1 MFKGA
6 KKEDLRRIA
15 SELELC
21 VSDKLTVL
29 DLMDLIKNCDRYK
42 NDPDSVHELANLIIE
57 ERKYDES
64 QQLELEKIRKKSKLD
79 LEIARIRANDKDNN
93 TEVNCNDS
101 FSVDSL
107 IKSIRTLTVKIPDKP
122 EGWSFFF
129 LSLERAFAAKSVTD
143 KFKPEIL
150 LNLLGEKAAN
160 IIIYLN
166 DEDLKNYDKIKSIIL
181 QEFEPTPQS
190 CLENFKKATRQNC
203 ESHVQFASRLTTNWE
218 YYLKLRNVSN
228 FEVLKQLIVSDKIF
242 STLDKETASHI
253 SVRQADKWFDP
264 LTLGKEIDLFYS
276 SRGKPLK
283 YKELGHMQEVDER
296 EERGM
301 YFIPHLGVY
310 RSDKKTSKL
319 RVVFN
324 ASSATTNGYSLNSL
338 QYNGGVAQND
348 LFSIMVRFRKHI
360 FAFIADVQKMYRMIW
375 INPDQRKL
383 QRILWRE
390 NMDEPIKTFELS
402 TVTYGTTSAPFLAT
416 RTLKQLALDEAG
428 NFPLGSSVVM
438 SDMYIDD
445 VLTGAETLLEAKE
458 LKNQL
463 INIFAKGGMVL
474 HKWCGNNTELIEV
487 SENYDFSDS
496 SEIKVLGVYWNP
508 KHDCFSFRVKIDLHE
523 LNTKRDVLSTIARIY
538 DPLGLLGPVVAKAK
552 FFLQKLWMLKIDW
565 TDLLPDTINREWRQ
579 FVESLQVVNDIN
591 INRCIVV
598 EQPEVIE
605 LHGFSDASQSAY
617 GAVVYC
623 KSITSDGKMLVHL
636 IASKSRVAP
645 TKQTTIPR
653 LELCAA
659 VLLAKLVHRVK
670 QALKLNVTNTFLWSD
685 SMIVLSWIRKE
696 SYQLKTFVAN
706 RIATIQE
713 MTSSE
718 QWRYVATEDNPA
730 DFVSR
735 GMDSLKLKTCELWWN
750 GPKFLMSN
758 QYPQRQIPVAVIKDP
773 GELKNC
779 SDFSN
784 FFLDSATNS
793 FVNNLL
799 NLSNDYFKIIRVLSF
814 ICRFVYNCKS
824 KESKGI
830 GPLDLGELKKTEQ
843 LLLKLVQ
850 KEEFKV
856 EMNGIQN
863 SVMVSSNSRVKT
875 LNPFIDSE
883 GILRVGGR
891 LRNSDINYN
900 QKFPILLPSKHKLTY
915 LIVEYFH
922 KKFLHSGPQ
931 SLLYQIRQNIWILNG
946 RNICRKVVL
955 NCVNCCKA
963 NPTCTDQIMADLPKD
978 RVIKNYPF
986 NVSAV
991 HLDIVTDLTSNAFI
1005 ATLKRFIF
1013 RRGRSITSIVEPDL
1027 TNLNENRLDNWQK
1040 ITKIIQLIWKRWS
1053 VDYLNSLQQRNKWHF
1068 EKKNAKIGDMVII
1081 KEDNLPSCQWSLG
1094 RINNIYPGKDSK
1106 VRVVEV
1112 KTTRGCFKD
1121 ERNSKP
1127 IIEFVGLR
1135 AKMYSMLT
1143 PDSEKKTAKGASKV
1157 VIQQKLKHSNYLQ
1170 CLKEC
1175 KSTKE
1180 NMFLIKS
1187 ENHDIYT
1194 IKRNKTA
1201 LLSFDDKRYILD
1213 DNIGT
1218 FAYGHYKIN
1227 ENSI

>member
-1 MFKGA
+1 
-6 KKEDLRRIA
+6 
-15 SELELC
+15 
-21 VSDKLTVL
+21 
-29 DLMDLIKNCDRYK
+29 
-42 NDPDSVHELANLIIE
+42 
-57 ERKYDES
+57 
-64 QQLELEKIRKKSKLD
+64 
-79 LEIARIRANDKDNN
+79 
-93 TEVNCNDS
+93 
-101 FSVDSL
+101 
-107 IKSIRTLTVKIPDKP
+107 
-122 EGWSFFF
+122 
-129 LSLERAFAAKSVTD
+129 
-143 KFKPEIL
+143 
-150 LNLLGEKAAN
+150 
-160 IIIYLN
+160 
-166 DEDLKNYDKIKSIIL
+166 
-181 QEFEPTPQS
+181 
-190 CLENFKKATRQNC
+190 
-203 ESHVQFASRLTTNWE
+203 
-218 YYLKLRNVSN
+218 
-228 FEVLKQLIVSDKIF
+228 
-242 STLDKETASHI
+242 
-253 SVRQADKWFDP
+253 
-264 LTLGKEIDLFYS
+264 
-276 SRGKPLK
+276 
-283 YKELGHMQEVDER
+283 MQEVDER
-296 EERGM
+296 EECGM

-338 QYNGGVAQND
+338 QYNGGVAEND

-416 RTLKQLALDEAG
+416 CTLKQLALDEAG

-438 SDMYIDD
+438 SDMYID

-487 SENYDFSDS
+487 SKIMFSDS

-552 FFLQKLWMLKIDW
+552 IFLQKLWMLKIDW

-623 KSITSDGKMLVHL
+623 KSITSDRKMLVHL

-735 GMDSLKLKTCELWWN
+735 GMDSLKLQTCELWWN

-773 GELKNC
+773 GW
-779 SDFSN
+779 
-784 FFLDSATNS
+784 
-793 FVNNLL
+793 
-799 NLSNDYFKIIRVLSF
+799 IIGR
-814 ICRFVYNCKS
+814 
-824 KESKGI
+824 
-830 GPLDLGELKKTEQ
+830 
-843 LLLKLVQ
+843 KLQ
-850 KEEFKV
+850 
-856 EMNGIQN
+856 
-863 SVMVSSNSRVKT
+863 
-875 LNPFIDSE
+875 
-883 GILRVGGR
+883 
-891 LRNSDINYN
+891 
-900 QKFPILLPSKHKLTY
+900 
-915 LIVEYFH
+915 
-922 KKFLHSGPQ
+922 
-931 SLLYQIRQNIWILNG
+931 
-946 RNICRKVVL
+946 
-955 NCVNCCKA
+955 
-963 NPTCTDQIMADLPKD
+963 
-978 RVIKNYPF
+978 
-986 NVSAV
+986 
-991 HLDIVTDLTSNAFI
+991 
-1005 ATLKRFIF
+1005 
-1013 RRGRSITSIVEPDL
+1013 
-1027 TNLNENRLDNWQK
+1027 
-1040 ITKIIQLIWKRWS
+1040 IIQLIWKRWS

-1094 RINNIYPGKDSK
+1094 RINNIYPGKD
-1106 VRVVEV
+1106 
-1112 KTTRGCFKD
+1112 FKFKP
-1121 ERNSKP
+1121 ERRRL
-1127 IIEFVGLR
+1127 V
-1135 AKMYSMLT
+1135 
-1143 PDSEKKTAKGASKV
+1143 
-1157 VIQQKLKHSNYLQ
+1157 YLQ
-1170 CLKEC
+1170 FSLE
-1175 KSTKE
+1175 
-1180 NMFLIKS
+1180 LI
-1187 ENHDIYT
+1187 
-1194 IKRNKTA
+1194 A
-1201 LLSFDDKRYILD
+1201 LDRQEGLFAYSRVLVILD
-1213 DNIGT
+1213 GRRPLQDYPLGQNIVTGDEVPQHNGKVKRDHLAEGT
-1218 FAYGHYKIN
+1218 VSPESGYYTN
-1227 ENSI
+1227 L

>member
-1 MFKGA
+1 
-6 KKEDLRRIA
+6 
-15 SELELC
+15 
-21 VSDKLTVL
+21 
-29 DLMDLIKNCDRYK
+29 
-42 NDPDSVHELANLIIE
+42 
-57 ERKYDES
+57 
-64 QQLELEKIRKKSKLD
+64 
-79 LEIARIRANDKDNN
+79 
-93 TEVNCNDS
+93 
-101 FSVDSL
+101 
-107 IKSIRTLTVKIPDKP
+107 
-122 EGWSFFF
+122 
-129 LSLERAFAAKSVTD
+129 
-143 KFKPEIL
+143 
-150 LNLLGEKAAN
+150 
-160 IIIYLN
+160 
-166 DEDLKNYDKIKSIIL
+166 
-181 QEFEPTPQS
+181 
-190 CLENFKKATRQNC
+190 
-203 ESHVQFASRLTTNWE
+203 
-218 YYLKLRNVSN
+218 
-228 FEVLKQLIVSDKIF
+228 
-242 STLDKETASHI
+242 
-253 SVRQADKWFDP
+253 
-264 LTLGKEIDLFYS
+264 
-276 SRGKPLK
+276 
-283 YKELGHMQEVDER
+283 
-296 EERGM
+296 
-301 YFIPHLGVY
+301 
-310 RSDKKTSKL
+310 
-319 RVVFN
+319 
-324 ASSATTNGYSLNSL
+324 
-338 QYNGGVAQND
+338 
-348 LFSIMVRFRKHI
+348 
-360 FAFIADVQKMYRMIW
+360 MIW

-402 TVTYGTTSAPFLAT
+402 TVTCGTTSAPFLAT

-445 VLTGAETLLEAKE
+445 ILTGAETLLESKE
-458 LKNQL
+458 LKNKL

-538 DPLGLLGPVVAKAK
+538 DHLGLLGPVVAKAK
-552 FFLQKLWMLKIDW
+552 IFLQKLWMLKIDW

-773 GELKNC
+773 G
-779 SDFSN
+779 
-784 FFLDSATNS
+784 
-793 FVNNLL
+793 
-799 NLSNDYFKIIRVLSF
+799 
-814 ICRFVYNCKS
+814 
-824 KESKGI
+824 
-830 GPLDLGELKKTEQ
+830 
-843 LLLKLVQ
+843 
-850 KEEFKV
+850 
-856 EMNGIQN
+856 
-863 SVMVSSNSRVKT
+863 
-875 LNPFIDSE
+875 
-883 GILRVGGR
+883 
-891 LRNSDINYN
+891 
-900 QKFPILLPSKHKLTY
+900 
-915 LIVEYFH
+915 
-922 KKFLHSGPQ
+922 
-931 SLLYQIRQNIWILNG
+931 
-946 RNICRKVVL
+946 
-955 NCVNCCKA
+955 
-963 NPTCTDQIMADLPKD
+963 
-978 RVIKNYPF
+978 
-986 NVSAV
+986 
-991 HLDIVTDLTSNAFI
+991 
-1005 ATLKRFIF
+1005 
-1013 RRGRSITSIVEPDL
+1013 RSITSIVEPDL

-1106 VRVVEV
+1106 AVPSTVENILAL
-1112 KTTRGCFKD
+1112 GI
-1121 ERNSKP
+1121 S
-1127 IIEFVGLR
+1127 IIR
-1135 AKMYSMLT
+1135 
-1143 PDSEKKTAKGASKV
+1143 
-1157 VIQQKLKHSNYLQ
+1157 
-1170 CLKEC
+1170 
-1175 KSTKE
+1175 
-1180 NMFLIKS
+1180 
-1187 ENHDIYT
+1187 
-1194 IKRNKTA
+1194 
-1201 LLSFDDKRYILD
+1201 D
-1213 DNIGT
+1213 DN
-1218 FAYGHYKIN
+1218 KIPH
-1227 ENSI
+1227 

>member
-1 MFKGA
+1 
-6 KKEDLRRIA
+6 
-15 SELELC
+15 
-21 VSDKLTVL
+21 
-29 DLMDLIKNCDRYK
+29 
-42 NDPDSVHELANLIIE
+42 
-57 ERKYDES
+57 
-64 QQLELEKIRKKSKLD
+64 
-79 LEIARIRANDKDNN
+79 
-93 TEVNCNDS
+93 
-101 FSVDSL
+101 
-107 IKSIRTLTVKIPDKP
+107 
-122 EGWSFFF
+122 
-129 LSLERAFAAKSVTD
+129 
-143 KFKPEIL
+143 
-150 LNLLGEKAAN
+150 
-160 IIIYLN
+160 
-166 DEDLKNYDKIKSIIL
+166 
-181 QEFEPTPQS
+181 
-190 CLENFKKATRQNC
+190 
-203 ESHVQFASRLTTNWE
+203 
-218 YYLKLRNVSN
+218 
-228 FEVLKQLIVSDKIF
+228 
-242 STLDKETASHI
+242 
-253 SVRQADKWFDP
+253 
-264 LTLGKEIDLFYS
+264 
-276 SRGKPLK
+276 
-283 YKELGHMQEVDER
+283 
-296 EERGM
+296 
-301 YFIPHLGVY
+301 
-310 RSDKKTSKL
+310 
-319 RVVFN
+319 
-324 ASSATTNGYSLNSL
+324 
-338 QYNGGVAQND
+338 
-348 LFSIMVRFRKHI
+348 
-360 FAFIADVQKMYRMIW
+360 
-375 INPDQRKL
+375 
-383 QRILWRE
+383 
-390 NMDEPIKTFELS
+390 MDEPIKTFELS

-445 VLTGAETLLEAKE
+445 VHTGAETLLEAKE

-487 SENYDFSDS
+487 SKIMILDS
-496 SEIKVLGVYWNP
+496 SEIKLLGVYWNP
-508 KHDCFSFRVKIDLHE
+508 KHDCFSFG
-523 LNTKRDVLSTIARIY
+523 VLWWRRRKSSF
-538 DPLGLLGPVVAKAK
+538 K
-552 FFLQKLWMLKIDW
+552 KLWMLKIDW

-773 GELKNC
+773 
-779 SDFSN
+779 
-784 FFLDSATNS
+784 
-793 FVNNLL
+793 
-799 NLSNDYFKIIRVLSF
+799 
-814 ICRFVYNCKS
+814 
-824 KESKGI
+824 
-830 GPLDLGELKKTEQ
+830 
-843 LLLKLVQ
+843 
-850 KEEFKV
+850 
-856 EMNGIQN
+856 
-863 SVMVSSNSRVKT
+863 
-875 LNPFIDSE
+875 
-883 GILRVGGR
+883 
-891 LRNSDINYN
+891 
-900 QKFPILLPSKHKLTY
+900 
-915 LIVEYFH
+915 
-922 KKFLHSGPQ
+922 
-931 SLLYQIRQNIWILNG
+931 
-946 RNICRKVVL
+946 
-955 NCVNCCKA
+955 
-963 NPTCTDQIMADLPKD
+963 
-978 RVIKNYPF
+978 
-986 NVSAV
+986 AV

-1013 RRGRSITSIVEPDL
+1013 RRGKCAKLYSDNATNFVGANIELKKMFNLVCKPDEALASYMASEGIDWKFLPLEPQILEVSGRQALNLFKFYLKRVVGNIRLTYEEFLTVIIQIEGMLNSRPLVPLSSDLDDLNVLTPSHFLIGRSITSIVEPDL

-1112 KTTRGCFKD
+1112 KTTRAGVPTFFHAGPNTNGRKLTGALYGLVESFKND
-1121 ERNSKP
+1121 EGHNVTVNGDRY
-1127 IIEFVGLR
+1127 R
-1135 AKMYSMLT
+1135 AMITNFFIPELNNHDVQELWFQQDGATCHTARATIDLLKDTFGERLTSRFGPVNWPPRSCDLT
-1143 PDSEKKTAKGASKV
+1143 PLDYFLWGYVKSLVYADKPQTLDHLENNIRLCGY
-1157 VIQQKLKHSNYLQ
+1157 IDRKLDVQ
-1170 CLKEC
+1170 
-1175 KSTKE
+1175 
-1180 NMFLIKS
+1180 
-1187 ENHDIYT
+1187 
-1194 IKRNKTA
+1194 
-1201 LLSFDDKRYILD
+1201 
-1213 DNIGT
+1213 IGL
-1218 FAYGHYKIN
+1218 HP
-1227 ENSI
+1227 S

>member
-1 MFKGA
+1 
-6 KKEDLRRIA
+6 
-15 SELELC
+15 
-21 VSDKLTVL
+21 
-29 DLMDLIKNCDRYK
+29 
-42 NDPDSVHELANLIIE
+42 
-57 ERKYDES
+57 
-64 QQLELEKIRKKSKLD
+64 
-79 LEIARIRANDKDNN
+79 
-93 TEVNCNDS
+93 
-101 FSVDSL
+101 
-107 IKSIRTLTVKIPDKP
+107 
-122 EGWSFFF
+122 
-129 LSLERAFAAKSVTD
+129 
-143 KFKPEIL
+143 
-150 LNLLGEKAAN
+150 
-160 IIIYLN
+160 
-166 DEDLKNYDKIKSIIL
+166 
-181 QEFEPTPQS
+181 
-190 CLENFKKATRQNC
+190 
-203 ESHVQFASRLTTNWE
+203 
-218 YYLKLRNVSN
+218 
-228 FEVLKQLIVSDKIF
+228 
-242 STLDKETASHI
+242 
-253 SVRQADKWFDP
+253 
-264 LTLGKEIDLFYS
+264 
-276 SRGKPLK
+276 
-283 YKELGHMQEVDER
+283 
-296 EERGM
+296 
-301 YFIPHLGVY
+301 
-310 RSDKKTSKL
+310 
-319 RVVFN
+319 
-324 ASSATTNGYSLNSL
+324 
-338 QYNGGVAQND
+338 
-348 LFSIMVRFRKHI
+348 
-360 FAFIADVQKMYRMIW
+360 
-375 INPDQRKL
+375 
-383 QRILWRE
+383 
-390 NMDEPIKTFELS
+390 
-402 TVTYGTTSAPFLAT
+402 
-416 RTLKQLALDEAG
+416 
-428 NFPLGSSVVM
+428 
-438 SDMYIDD
+438 
-445 VLTGAETLLEAKE
+445 
-458 LKNQL
+458 
-463 INIFAKGGMVL
+463 
-474 HKWCGNNTELIEV
+474 
-487 SENYDFSDS
+487 
-496 SEIKVLGVYWNP
+496 
-508 KHDCFSFRVKIDLHE
+508 
-523 LNTKRDVLSTIARIY
+523 
-538 DPLGLLGPVVAKAK
+538 
-552 FFLQKLWMLKIDW
+552 MLKIDW

-623 KSITSDGKMLVHL
+623 KSITSDRKMLVHL

-718 QWRYVATEDNPA
+718 QWRYEATEDNPA

-735 GMDSLKLKTCELWWN
+735 GMYSLKLKTCELWWN

-779 SDFSN
+779 CDFSN

-824 KESKGI
+824 KESKKNWASRFRRI
-830 GPLDLGELKKTEQ
+830 KKAEQ

-863 SVMVSSNSRVKT
+863 SAMVPSNSRVKT

-931 SLLYQIRQNIWILNG
+931 SLLYQIRQNFWILNG
-946 RNICRKVVL
+946 RNICRKVVH

-986 NVSAV
+986 NVS
-991 HLDIVTDLTSNAFI
+991 
-1005 ATLKRFIF
+1005 
-1013 RRGRSITSIVEPDL
+1013 GRSITSIVEPDL

-1068 EKKNAKIGDMVII
+1068 EKKNAKIGDMVLI

-1112 KTTRGCFKD
+1112 KTTRGGPPNCLGGPPFD
-1121 ERNSKP
+1121 RDRRNGHPSS
-1127 IIEFVGLR
+1127 R
-1135 AKMYSMLT
+1135 ATTLC
-1143 PDSEKKTAKGASKV
+1143 V
-1157 VIQQKLKHSNYLQ
+1157 H
-1170 CLKEC
+1170 KE
-1175 KSTKE
+1175 
-1180 NMFLIKS
+1180 
-1187 ENHDIYT
+1187 
-1194 IKRNKTA
+1194 
-1201 LLSFDDKRYILD
+1201 
-1213 DNIGT
+1213 
-1218 FAYGHYKIN
+1218 
-1227 ENSI
+1227 

>member
-1 MFKGA
+1 
-6 KKEDLRRIA
+6 
-15 SELELC
+15 
-21 VSDKLTVL
+21 
-29 DLMDLIKNCDRYK
+29 
-42 NDPDSVHELANLIIE
+42 
-57 ERKYDES
+57 
-64 QQLELEKIRKKSKLD
+64 
-79 LEIARIRANDKDNN
+79 
-93 TEVNCNDS
+93 
-101 FSVDSL
+101 
-107 IKSIRTLTVKIPDKP
+107 
-122 EGWSFFF
+122 
-129 LSLERAFAAKSVTD
+129 
-143 KFKPEIL
+143 
-150 LNLLGEKAAN
+150 
-160 IIIYLN
+160 
-166 DEDLKNYDKIKSIIL
+166 
-181 QEFEPTPQS
+181 
-190 CLENFKKATRQNC
+190 
-203 ESHVQFASRLTTNWE
+203 
-218 YYLKLRNVSN
+218 
-228 FEVLKQLIVSDKIF
+228 
-242 STLDKETASHI
+242 
-253 SVRQADKWFDP
+253 
-264 LTLGKEIDLFYS
+264 
-276 SRGKPLK
+276 
-283 YKELGHMQEVDER
+283 
-296 EERGM
+296 
-301 YFIPHLGVY
+301 
-310 RSDKKTSKL
+310 
-319 RVVFN
+319 
-324 ASSATTNGYSLNSL
+324 
-338 QYNGGVAQND
+338 
-348 LFSIMVRFRKHI
+348 
-360 FAFIADVQKMYRMIW
+360 MIW

-463 INIFAKGGMVL
+463 MNIFAKGGMVL
-474 HKWCGNNTELIEV
+474 HKWCGYNTELIEV

-496 SEIKVLGVYWNP
+496 SEIKVLGVYWSP

-552 FFLQKLWMLKIDW
+552 IFLQKLWMLKIDW

-645 TKQTTIPR
+645 TKPTTIPR

-735 GMDSLKLKTCELWWN
+735 GMDSLKLKTYELWWN

-773 GELKNC
+773 
-779 SDFSN
+779 
-784 FFLDSATNS
+784 
-793 FVNNLL
+793 
-799 NLSNDYFKIIRVLSF
+799 
-814 ICRFVYNCKS
+814 
-824 KESKGI
+824 
-830 GPLDLGELKKTEQ
+830 
-843 LLLKLVQ
+843 
-850 KEEFKV
+850 
-856 EMNGIQN
+856 
-863 SVMVSSNSRVKT
+863 
-875 LNPFIDSE
+875 
-883 GILRVGGR
+883 
-891 LRNSDINYN
+891 
-900 QKFPILLPSKHKLTY
+900 
-915 LIVEYFH
+915 
-922 KKFLHSGPQ
+922 
-931 SLLYQIRQNIWILNG
+931 
-946 RNICRKVVL
+946 
-955 NCVNCCKA
+955 
-963 NPTCTDQIMADLPKD
+963 
-978 RVIKNYPF
+978 
-986 NVSAV
+986 AV

-1013 RRGRSITSIVEPDL
+1013 RRGKCAKLYSDNATNFVGANIELKKMFNLVCKPDEALESYMASEGIDWKFLPPRAPNFGGLWEAGVKSFKFYLKRVVSNIRLTYEEFLTVIIQIEGMLNSRPLVPLSSDLDDLNVLTPSHFLIGRSITSIVEPDL
-1027 TNLNENRLDNWQK
+1027 TNLNENRLDTWQK

-1094 RINNIYPGKDSK
+1094 RINNIYPGKGSK
-1106 VRVVEV
+1106 VRVGEV
-1112 KTTRGCFKD
+1112 KTTRDGDRFNSCQVIYSQFGLAIHQNDHQARRRFVEWAQNEIAVVPDFHKRILFSDEAHFWLNGYVNKQNCRIWSEANPEVYVETPLYPEKLTVWCALWAGGIIDPYFFKND
-1121 ERNSKP
+1121 EGHNVTVNGDRYRVMITNFFIPELNNHDVQELWFQQDSATCHTA
-1127 IIEFVGLR
+1127 R
-1135 AKMYSMLT
+1135 ATIDSLKDTFGDRLISRFGSGNWPPRSCDLT
-1143 PDSEKKTAKGASKV
+1143 PLD
-1157 VIQQKLKHSNYLQ
+1157 Y
-1170 CLKEC
+1170 
-1175 KSTKE
+1175 
-1180 NMFLIKS
+1180 FLWSYVKPLV
-1187 ENHDIYT
+1187 Y
-1194 IKRNKTA
+1194 A
-1201 LLSFDDKRYILD
+1201 DKPQTLD
-1213 DNIGT
+1213 HLEDNIRRV
-1218 FAYGHYKIN
+1218 FADIRPQMLEKVI
-1227 ENSI
+1227 ENWTSRLDYIRASRGSHMSEIIFKM